1 MPSPV
6 VLLKVDPDTGVS
18 LRNKNGFCVKADVNE
33 PGEIVG
39 EIRQNVPYQHY
50 DGYQDELATKKVL
63 CNIFK
68 SDDMY
73 TLCSG
78 DVLHTDER
86 YLISVTT
93 KRIHF
98 TGTGRT
104 SPPWRWRQPLWDFVM
119 RWSMVWRSQG
129 QRTGLGWQ
137 EMGRP

>member
-1 MPSPV
+1 MQRASEREELKVTAKHFEIHVPSPV
-6 VLLKVDPDTGVS
+6 ILLKVDPDTGVS
-18 LRNKNGFCVKADVNE
+18 LRNKNDFCVKADVNE

-104 SPPWRWRQPLWDFVM
+104 SPPWR
-119 RWSMVWRSQG
+119 
-129 QRTGLGWQ
+129 
-137 EMGRP
+137 